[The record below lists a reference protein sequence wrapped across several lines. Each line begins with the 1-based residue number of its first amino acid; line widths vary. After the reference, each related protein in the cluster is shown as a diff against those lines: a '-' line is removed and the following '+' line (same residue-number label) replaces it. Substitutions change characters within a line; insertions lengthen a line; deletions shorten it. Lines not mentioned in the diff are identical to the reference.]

1 MESNLSSSE
10 CRVSN
15 IKTTDQKVK
24 ESTINIEQKGDR
36 EKKNHKPYTS
46 QPTTDKTNDMKSKK
60 PIKNKSTRK
69 KNKTKTPKLNKQT
82 NIMPADY
89 TSGKMGKKSKLQTQE
104 KNKIK

>member
-24 ESTINIEQKGDR
+24 ESTINI

-69 KNKTKTPKLNKQT
+69 NNKTKQTKQT
-82 NIMPADY
+82 
-89 TSGKMGKKSKLQTQE
+89 SCLQTTPPAKWE
-104 KNKIK
+104 KNQNYKHKKKIK

>member
-24 ESTINIEQKGDR
+24 ESTINIE
-36 EKKNHKPYTS
+36 KKNHKPYTS

-60 PIKNKSTRK
+60 PIKNKSMRK
-69 KNKTKTPKLNKQT
+69 NNKTKTPKLNKQT

>member
-24 ESTINIEQKGDR
+24 ESTINI

-69 KNKTKTPKLNKQT
+69 NNKTKTPKLNKQ
-82 NIMPADY
+82 NKHHACRLHLRQN
-89 TSGKMGKKSKLQTQE
+89 GKK
-104 KNKIK
+104 IKTTNTRKK